1 MARLVFDEQRHV
13 ARVGADRQVWGECR
27 LDLVL
32 ESGVAHGHR
41 KVRKNLFVDPLVRRV
56 FGVSRKD
63 QIGESAKRIG
73 GVGREPGDILEPC
86 DARQGEREGRLPGK
100 ELT

>member
-1 MARLVFDEQRHV
+1 VARLVFDEQRHV

-63 QIGESAKRIG
+63 QIGKPAKGIG
-73 GVGREPGDILEPC
+73 GVGREPGDVRESR